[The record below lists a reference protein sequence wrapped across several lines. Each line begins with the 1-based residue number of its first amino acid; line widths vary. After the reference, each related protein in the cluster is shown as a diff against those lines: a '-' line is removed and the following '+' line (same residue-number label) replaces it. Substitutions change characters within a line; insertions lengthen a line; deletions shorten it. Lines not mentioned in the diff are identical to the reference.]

1 MKLCDWL
8 KFAPVFWKCFGKL
21 PARHLLYM
29 AKQVRYENPHS
40 VNGRVHINS
49 FFPPYP
55 SKAFDKFLEAVLNG
69 WRVPFSTYF
78 AITDKCPY
86 HCPHCSYGK
95 HIRGELG
102 TEQAMEIIRQIKSI
116 GTVTLGF
123 TGGEP
128 LMRKDI
134 ADLVRAAGD
143 DTATVMFSTGC
154 NLTADLAKKL
164 FDAGLDCMTIG
175 IESDDPQKHDT
186 IREVKGSFNTAIQAI
201 ELSLNADLYT
211 AISTIGS
218 RDKLYNGTLERLA
231 QLATERGVHEF
242 RILEPIPTGSY
253 SGQDSQILTAEESR
267 QIAEFHKQWNRT
279 GKGPAIAGFAHLES
293 DAMFGCGA
301 GFHHLFIDA
310 LGNVCPCD
318 LTPLKLGNVLEEPLY
333 DIWAKMSQWF
343 DLPRCGCLM
352 KKLCTETDVFEDAV
366 QLPLCKEKSS
376 QLCNRL
382 QPDEKL
388 PKVFENLFRHRKPA
402 NPPANQG

>member
-1 MKLCDWL
+1 MKLRDWL

-29 AKQVRYENPHS
+29 AQQVRYENPHS

-55 SKAFDKFLEAVLNG
+55 SKAFDRFLDAVING

-78 AITDKCPY
+78 AVTDQCPY
-86 HCPHCSYGK
+86 HCPHCSYGR
-95 HIRGELG
+95 HVTGSLDTR
-102 TEQAMEIIRQIKSI
+102 QALNVIRQIKSI

-128 LMRKDI
+128 LLRDDSV
-134 ADLVRAAGD
+134 DLVAAAKPEM
-143 DTATVMFSTGC
+143 ATVMFTTGY
-154 NLTADLAKKL
+154 NLNSHLAKKL
-164 FDAGLDCMTIG
+164 LDVGLDCMTIG
-175 IESDDPQKHDT
+175 IESDDPENHDT
-186 IREVKGSFNTAIQAI
+186 IRRCSGSYQTA
-201 ELSLNADLYT
+201 LSAVEQSLAAGLYT

-218 RDKLYNGTLERLA
+218 RDKLHNGTLERLA
-231 QLATERGVHEF
+231 EFAAARGVHEF

-253 SGQDSQILTAEESR
+253 SGHDSQILTPDESQ

-279 GKGPAIAGFAHLES
+279 GTGPAIASFAHLES

-318 LTPLKLGNVLEEPLY
+318 LTPLKLGNVLERPLTE
-333 DIWAKMSQWF
+333 IWIKMAQWF

-352 KKLCTETDVFEDAV
+352 KRLCSESGVWGKGTEFPLPQELSED
-366 QLPLCKEKSS
+366 LCR
-376 QLCNRL
+376 RL
-382 QPDEKL
+382 QRGEKL
-388 PKVFENLFRHRKPA
+388 PQVFANLFKHRKPT
-402 NPPANQG
+402 NPPASRQ